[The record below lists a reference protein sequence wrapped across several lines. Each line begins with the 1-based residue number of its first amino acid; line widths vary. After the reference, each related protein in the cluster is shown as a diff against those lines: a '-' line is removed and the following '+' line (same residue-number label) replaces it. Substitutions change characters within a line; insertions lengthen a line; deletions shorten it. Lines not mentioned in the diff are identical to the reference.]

1 VSTLWNSYEAMQT
14 GPLYA
19 TCVSCSF
26 WFIVD
31 AYFITTQREGG
42 REGGR
47 GVINGRVFQIKLQE
61 AALGKFRKPH

>member
-1 VSTLWNSYEAMQT
+1 MQT

-47 GVINGRVFQIKLQE
+47 ERCHQWKGLPAKVTGGSSWEI
-61 AALGKFRKPH
+61 